1 MTNGETIILFL
12 NFVGYFFLD
21 IAISCDMFMILQGNS
36 EYIVCILFNRNIWAM
51 GSSALKRNSQSL
63 I

>member
-1 MTNGETIILFL
+1 MMTNGETIILFL

-36 EYIVCILFNRNIWAM
+36 EYIVCILFNRNI
-51 GSSALKRNSQSL
+51 
-63 I
+63 